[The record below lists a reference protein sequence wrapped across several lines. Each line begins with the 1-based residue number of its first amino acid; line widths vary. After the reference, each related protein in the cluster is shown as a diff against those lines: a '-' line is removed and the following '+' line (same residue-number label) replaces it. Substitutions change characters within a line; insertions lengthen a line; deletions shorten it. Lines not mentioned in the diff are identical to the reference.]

1 VVPPRWIRRL
11 VLAPAIGL
19 LTLLLITTIPLT
31 AIIAAFASPLLP
43 GRLRPLRI
51 LAFVLLF
58 LVAETL
64 TLVALFALW
73 IASGFGRRVG
83 SPRWQAAHYA
93 LMRTHLRV
101 LVHAAQRTFNLG
113 IDIDPPI
120 APPGSSGE
128 PSRPLIVLSRH
139 AGPGDSFLLVHALLE
154 RGRRPR
160 IVLRDTL
167 KWAPVLDVLLH
178 RVPSVFLTP
187 GNARQRTSARIAALA
202 TTLGPRDALVLFPEG
217 RNFTPTR
224 RLHSI
229 TRLEE
234 LGRHSEADQA
244 REMRHVL
251 TPRPG
256 GALAALRAAPIA
268 DVVFVGHTGLEG
280 LSSIVDLWRGLPMDT
295 RVKARAWRVP
305 AGEAPR
311 NGRSGADWLLD
322 WWRHIDAWIVETQGV
337 RAVPDAVA
345 EAVEDVR

>member
-31 AIIAAFASPLLP
+31 AIVAAFASPLLP

-101 LVHAAQRTFNLG
+101 LVHTAQRTFNLG

-234 LGRHSEADQA
+234 LGRRSEADQA

-256 GALAALRAAPIA
+256 ARSRRCGPRRSRTWCSSATPGSKACPASSTCGAGCRWTPASRLVPGACRPARRPATGGPVRTGSWTGGATSTRGSSRPRA
-268 DVVFVGHTGLEG
+268 FGRFRT
-280 LSSIVDLWRGLPMDT
+280 RLP
-295 RVKARAWRVP
+295 R
-305 AGEAPR
+305 
-311 NGRSGADWLLD
+311 RS
-322 WWRHIDAWIVETQGV
+322 RT
-337 RAVPDAVA
+337 
-345 EAVEDVR
+345 